1 MVAFSTYK
9 DTLDSIFDVPA
20 CLSWVRGKKV
30 EEFTRLF
37 GGRPEQIREGR
48 FADLYDAYEMEE
60 NEGVVLITQTG
71 DWILAVELT
80 RYRGAKPN
88 VLRDLSADGEALALA
103 WSIEWDA
110 TFTYASAGRIGA
122 AFDPVRQGTSAYE
135 AEYLEWSSAYGIS
148 PQQWQDDW
156 RAAAFAI
163 AESMSSIRID
173 RDWKGQTH
181 LVLRVEEAGDEE
193 PDQRP
198 PLKLPLHLR
207 ELISRHPRVATIVA
221 SPPIEEFTEGTL
233 IVAELAVGAAGMRS
247 SPSGD
252 LVEEALAAIA
262 TGRRG
267 EQMNA
272 LRDRLYDLAENLATQ
287 AGHVMQ
293 GRENIHRPDPN
304 TDWGRLL
311 MKHHAV
317 KALAV
322 ALSGDPYEGLTLA
335 LQHASTVTAPTRKLN
350 DDYRLLRL
358 LEALGFYIF
367 KGYNSFG
374 DG

>member
-1 MVAFSTYK
+1 MVAFSSYK

-20 CLSWVRGKKV
+20 CLTWVRGKKV
-30 EEFTRLF
+30 EEVARLF
-37 GGRPEQIREGR
+37 GGRPEQISEGH
-48 FADLYDAYEMEE
+48 FVDLYDAYEMEE
-60 NEGVVLITQTG
+60 DGGIVLITQAG

-80 RYRGAKPN
+80 RYRGAKPD
-88 VLRDLSADGEALALA
+88 VLRGLSADGEALALA

-110 TFTYASAGRIGA
+110 TFTYASAGRIDV
-122 AFDPVRQGTSAYE
+122 AFDPVRQATSAYE
-135 AEYLEWSSAYGIS
+135 AEYLEWSRAYGIS
-148 PQQWQDDW
+148 PQEWQDDW
-156 RAAAFAI
+156 RAAAFTI
-163 AESMSSIRID
+163 AESRCGIRID
-173 RDWKGQTH
+173 RDWKDQAH

-198 PLKLPLHLR
+198 PLKLPLHMR

-233 IVAELAVGAAGMRS
+233 IVAELAVGAAGLRES
-247 SPSGD
+247 LNGD

-262 TGRRG
+262 TGCRG

-272 LRDRLYDLAENLATQ
+272 LRDSLDDLAESLAAQ
-287 AGHVMQ
+287 ASQVMQ

-304 TDWGRLL
+304 TDWGQLL

-317 KALAV
+317 KALSG

-335 LQHASTVTAPTRKLN
+335 LQHASTVTAPTRKQN

-367 KGYNSFG
+367 KGYNSF
-374 DG
+374 